1 MLPYR
6 RCSDI
11 LLAPSFYALSHLFD
25 SPGGRSM
32 SLYFETLYAW
42 KAKGTH
48 HKLAMDALELLS
60 VEYADEWSD
69 LFLRHIESYLTG
81 AKDPDKKFRDFR
93 NHVLHVH
100 DDFWG
105 GAIKATQEWY
115 GKARQAFADG
125 RWKDGVYS
133 AGVMSHYLTDVFC
146 PLHTGQ
152 SDKEN
157 TIHRACEWSVSCSYD
172 DLITHLLE
180 DLEGYPSVKLDSD
193 DDWLAKLIKAEATH
207 ANFLYST
214 LVEGYNFNAGVKDPP
229 AGLDENLQ
237 KEMAL
242 TLGRATVSLSQVLD
256 RMLKESGQKPPGV
269 ALSMHSLL
277 AQVTIPVFWI
287 TRNMSEAADRRE
299 VQRIYNELQETGKVV
314 DNLPEENRV
323 IRDLVYQRD
332 HGDALAEATAT
343 STTEEDEGEIPVSKT
358 FTPAPVQRDSGDD
371 AEPVDPFAADAE
383 EMEDDSQDQ
392 SRQNG
397 GHDSVYLRMESP
409 IVDAP
414 SIGPKT
420 AARFRKISV
429 NTVQD
434 FLTSEPESIVNRLAT
449 RWINLELVISWQQQA
464 QLMCQVP
471 GLRAHDVQLLTG
483 VGVESAYDLAATT
496 VDDLLPL
503 VQEYAVTPDGQR
515 VLRSGKIPDHAEVSE
530 WIQNA
535 QWGQQSEAA

>member
-1 MLPYR
+1 
-6 RCSDI
+6 
-11 LLAPSFYALSHLFD
+11 
-25 SPGGRSM
+25 M

-42 KAKGTH
+42 KCKGTH

-69 LFLRHIESYLTG
+69 LFLRHVESYLTG
-81 AKDPDKKFRDFR
+81 SKDPDKKFRDFR
-93 NHVLHVH
+93 NHVLHVN

-115 GKARQAFADG
+115 SRARQAFSDG
-125 RWKDGVYS
+125 DWKEGVYS
-133 AGVMSHYLTDVFC
+133 AGVMSHYLTDIFC

-152 SDKEN
+152 SEKEN

-172 DLITHLLE
+172 ELITHLLE
-180 DLEGYPSVKLDSD
+180 DLEGYPEIKLDND
-193 DDWLAKLIKAEATH
+193 DSWLEKLLQNEATH

-214 LVEGYNFNAGVKDPP
+214 LVDGYNFDAGVKDPP
-229 AGLDENLQ
+229 AGLDEALR

-242 TLGRATVSLSQVLD
+242 TLGRATVSLARVLD
-256 RMLKESGQKPPGV
+256 RCLKESAQKPPGV
-269 ALSMHSLL
+269 ALSLHALL
-277 AQVTIPVFWI
+277 AQATIPVFWI

-299 VQRIYNELQETGKVV
+299 VQRIYNELQATGKVV
-314 DNLPEENRV
+314 ENLPEENRV
-323 IRDLVYQRD
+323 IRDLVYKRD
-332 HGDALAEATAT
+332 HGDPLAEATST
-343 STTEEDEGEIPVSKT
+343 SPKPDSTPAHSQKEDEQETV
-358 FTPAPVQRDSGDD
+358 PA
-371 AEPVDPFAADAE
+371 DPFASDAE
-383 EMEDDSQDQ
+383 EMESAGRSQDDKNE
-392 SRQNG
+392 SG
-397 GHDSVYLRMESP
+397 YDTLYLRMDSP

-420 AARFRKISV
+420 AARFRKIAI
-429 NTVQD
+429 NTVHD
-434 FLTSEPESIVNRLAT
+434 FLTSEPESMVQRLNT
-449 RWINLELVISWQQQA
+449 RWINLELVISWQQQS

-483 VGVESAYDLAATT
+483 VGVESVYDLASTT

-503 VQEYAVTPDGQR
+503 VQEYAVSPDGQR

-530 WIQNA
+530 WIQSA